1 MAKWSKIVFHFFKR
15 PYTRRS
21 ILLIFWQRCCGL
33 GANMV
38 FSISFRRYITFF
50 FFFIFRVK
58 LTKKLIVSTEI
69 ENFVGTPV
77 GNGFFRK
84 LRKML
89 CCGTGEQLAGRSMRT
104 ERIPG
109 TGYSYTIP
117 PLPRYRSA
125 MTSVPGFISSL
136 LAISGSKNVSYTA
149 YIWYCGDRLRARRTP
164 TVRRHGPP

>member
-1 MAKWSKIVFHFFKR
+1 MCFTFLKGRIPGDRFYLSFDNAVAVWVRIWFFR
-15 PYTRRS
+15 FRFVV
-21 ILLIFWQRCCGL
+21 ILL
-33 GANMV
+33 
-38 FSISFRRYITFF
+38 FF

-149 YIWYCGDRLRARRTP
+149 YI
-164 TVRRHGPP
+164 